1 MFFFRQ
7 NFLDSNYFENEPLFA
22 PILQN
27 DLPPEAVSGPLKEA
41 EKGGVF
47 DSTAG
52 IEISLE
58 NMLERRKEIEAIIGN
73 NYVESVM
80 KIQLAE
86 FIAPQDVANPAGSY
100 LCIHDDDDNLGEIDF

>member
-1 MFFFRQ
+1 M
-7 NFLDSNYFENEPLFA
+7 
-22 PILQN
+22 
-27 DLPPEAVSGPLKEA
+27 KEA

-100 LCIHDDDDNLGEIDF
+100 LCMTTSQINPSYECGRWMKVKVANWC